1 MKRNLFIAI
10 LIIFGIILIPKTTKV
25 NTSVDT
31 EITKID
37 DEVAEEFKRIV
48 TLTTYTVDAS
58 QTDSTPLIT
67 ASGYKLDSVNPRRHR
82 IIAISRDL
90 KRKFGFGEKVILEN
104 AGKYNGVWYVH
115 DLMNRRFRN
124 KVDILINPDGRHTK
138 KYGVII
144 KKFD

>member
-37 DEVAEEFKRIV
+37 DEVTEEFKKIV

-115 DLMNRRFRN
+115 DLMNKRFRN

>member
-10 LIIFGIILIPKTTKV
+10 LIVFGIILIPKTNKISTPI
-25 NTSVDT
+25 DT
-31 EITKID
+31 EIVEID
-37 DEVAEEFKRIV
+37 KEVTEEFKKIV
-48 TLTTYTVDAS
+48 TLTTYTINPDE
-58 QTDSTPLIT
+58 TDDTPLIT
-67 ASGYKLDSVNPRRHR
+67 ASGYKLDSINPRKHR

-115 DLMNRRFRN
+115 DLMNKRFTN